1 MAYQPSIEE
10 LLIKQLQQPLTAVEE
25 EMLNQWLEASPQN
38 RELYNSFQNKEQLE
52 SKLNELQQF
61 DENAAWNKM
70 IAAGKWEPV
79 NKKKV
84 HRLFSQRW
92 QYAAAA
98 VLFLAIGS
106 GVYYLVA
113 KTDSTEQP
121 VAVVENTEILPGKNQ
136 AILTIGDS
144 VINLSDQKTG
154 IVTAGNAITYNDGEK
169 IAKSNKLIT
178 LSTPRGGQFQAVLPD
193 GSKVWLNAASSIEF
207 PSKFSSKERAVKVSG
222 EVYFEV
228 AQNQQ
233 APFMVMAGN
242 TTVQVLGTSFNI
254 NAYNDERVV
263 RTTLVNGSVR
273 VLPLEANGRN
283 VILKPGQQAVS
294 SDNGEITGV
303 FSPELAN
310 ILAWKNGFFSFDK
323 ADIETVM
330 RQMERWYDIKVQ
342 YRGTIPTVKL
352 NGDLDRQIPL
362 SDVLKYLSRLN
373 IKFEREGRTITILP

>member
-1 MAYQPSIEE
+1 MAHQPSIEE
-10 LLIKQLQQPLTAVEE
+10 LLIKQLEQPLTAAEE
-25 EMLNQWLEASPQN
+25 EILNQWLEASMQN
-38 RELYNSFQNKEQLE
+38 RELYNSYQNKELLE
-52 SKLNELQQF
+52 SKLNEVQQF

-70 IAAGKWEPV
+70 VASGKWTPAD
-79 NKKKV
+79 KKKV
-84 HRLFSQRW
+84 VRLFRQPW
-92 QYAAAA
+92 HYAAAA

-106 GVYYLVA
+106 GVYFLVA
-113 KTDSTEQP
+113 KTDTQP

-144 VINLSDQKTG
+144 VINLSDQKSG
-154 IVTAGNAITYNDGEK
+154 IVTAGNAIIYNDGEK
-169 IAKSNKLIT
+169 IAETNKMIT

-193 GSKVWLNAASSIEF
+193 GSKLWLNAASFVEF
-207 PSKFSSKERAVKVSG
+207 PSKFSSKERTVKVSG

-233 APFMVMAGN
+233 SPFMVKAGN
-242 TTVQVLGTSFNI
+242 TTIQVLGTSFNI
-254 NAYNDERVV
+254 NAYDDERVV

-273 VLPLEANGRN
+273 VSPLESNSGN

-294 SDNGEITGV
+294 SNNGEITGV

-310 ILAWKNGFFSFDK
+310 ILAWKNGFFSFEK

-330 RQMERWYDIKVQ
+330 RQLERWYDIKVQ
-342 YRGTIPTVKL
+342 YRGTIPSVKL